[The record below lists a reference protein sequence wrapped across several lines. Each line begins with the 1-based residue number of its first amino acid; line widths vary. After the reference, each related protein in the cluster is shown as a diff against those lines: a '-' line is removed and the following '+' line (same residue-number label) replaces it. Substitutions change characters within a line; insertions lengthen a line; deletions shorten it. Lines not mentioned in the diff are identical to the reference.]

1 MHEVVIRGGTVVDGT
16 GRPGVLA
23 DVAIEGGRIVALGRI
38 GGRGREELDA
48 RDKVV
53 APGFIDV
60 HTHYDAQYLWDPY
73 ATSSIWHGVTTTVI
87 GNCGFA
93 IAPCRPEHRDAVV
106 RTLVNVEGMSLKAMQ
121 SGIRWGF
128 ETFPQYL
135 DFLDECRPALNLG
148 AFVPH
153 STVRTWVMGKDAQR
167 RAASEAEIAQM
178 ETLVRE
184 AMAAGAIGFASST
197 LEAHNGEG
205 GMPVPSRLASFD
217 ELLRLNRAMGQTGRG
232 VFEIT
237 VGAKTSLEQ
246 LAQISRASGRPA
258 VGAAFMHREDMPH
271 ETFAALE
278 KVEACQREGV
288 ELRLQVS
295 CRPVTM
301 DFNIGNPY
309 CFGGFDVWDALFKRP
324 KSEWPAAFAD
334 AAFRQSFRDNLK
346 RRHLAPFR
354 GRWDLLRVL
363 KVARPENR
371 ACEGLTVP
379 ELARRMG
386 RDEVDAVLD
395 LALSDDLATE
405 LAGGLMNTDDEV
417 VGQLIT
423 HPRTLVSLSDAGAH
437 LHLFCDA
444 GYTGTLLGKW
454 VREKRRLSLE
464 EAVRRVTS
472 DPADLY
478 RIPGRGRLQPGAWA
492 DVVIFD
498 PDQVDAMP
506 LEWVRDLPGGEGRFV
521 SKARGVF
528 HSLVNG
534 VQVLRNGEIVARPAA
549 ERPGQV
555 LRTFPA

>member
-1 MHEVVIRGGTVVDGT
+1 MHDVVIRGGTVVDGT
-16 GRPGVLA
+16 GRPGFAA
-23 DVAIEGGRIVALGRI
+23 DVALAGGRVAAVGRVS
-38 GGRGREELDA
+38 GRGREEVDA
-48 RDKVV
+48 RGQIV

-93 IAPCRPEHRDAVV
+93 IAPCRPAHRDAIV

-121 SGIRWGF
+121 AGIRWGF
-128 ETFPQYL
+128 ESFPQYL
-135 DFLDECRPALNLG
+135 DFLDECRPALNVG

-153 STVRTWVMGKDAQR
+153 STVRYWVMGPAAQQR
-167 RAASEAEIAQM
+167 EATEAELVQM
-178 ETLVRE
+178 EALVRE
-184 AMAAGAIGFASST
+184 AMQAGAIGFASST

-205 GMPVPSRLASFD
+205 GVPVPSRLGSFD
-217 ELLRLNRAMGQTGRG
+217 ELLRLNRAMGQSGKG

-237 VGAKTSLEQ
+237 VGAKTSLDD
-246 LAQISRASGRPA
+246 LARIARASGRPA
-258 VGAAFMHREDMPH
+258 IGAAFVHREDMPH
-271 ETFAALE
+271 ETFAAL
-278 KVEACQREGV
+278 KTAEACARLGV
-288 ELRLQVS
+288 ELRLQIS

-301 DFNIGNPY
+301 DFNIGDPY
-309 CFGGFDVWDALFKRP
+309 CFGGLDVWSALFKRP
-324 KSEWPAAFAD
+324 KGEWPAAFRD
-334 AAFRQSFRDNLK
+334 PAFRQSFRDNLK

-354 GRWDLLRVL
+354 GRWDLLRVR
-363 KVARPENR
+363 KVARAENR
-371 ACEGLTVP
+371 VYEGLTVP

-386 RDEVDAVLD
+386 KDEVDAVLD
-395 LALSDDLATE
+395 LALLDDLGTE

-417 VGQLIT
+417 VGQLVT

-478 RIPGRGRLQPGAWA
+478 RIPERGRLQPGAWG
-492 DVVIFD
+492 DVVVFD
-498 PDQVDAMP
+498 AERVDALP
-506 LEWVRDLPGGEGRFV
+506 IEWVQDLPGGEGRFISRAQGV
-521 SKARGVF
+521 S

-534 VQVLRNGEIVARPAA
+534 VPVLRAGEIVERPAA
-549 ERPGQV
+549 ARPGQM
-555 LRTFPA
+555 LRTFTA